1 MFTNI
6 IFYFEEYGMVI
17 LDVNTGGEGKE
28 NGQGGTSRTM
38 RFSLMV
44 ERFALQILVMPSLSL
59 FLVMALV
66 NFISV

>member
-1 MFTNI
+1 
-6 IFYFEEYGMVI
+6 MVI

-28 NGQGGTSRTM
+28 NGQGRTSRTM

-44 ERFALQILVMPSLSL
+44 ERFAVQILVMPSLSL
-59 FLVMALV
+59 LLVMALV

>member
-1 MFTNI
+1 
-6 IFYFEEYGMVI
+6 MVI

-28 NGQGGTSRTM
+28 NGQGRTSRTM

-59 FLVMALV
+59 LLVMALV

>member
-1 MFTNI
+1 
-6 IFYFEEYGMVI
+6 MVI

-38 RFSLMV
+38 RFSLTGQMV

-66 NFISV
+66 NVISV